1 MVAVQAVAGSIINK
15 AIRVLHQKMTKVVK
29 MEWEDALAAFG
40 KLSDI
45 PETALHINRGEMK
58 LSAIPKPALYIK
70 RGEKTVVY
78 QADITGYRRIRVVSG
93 SYQPNIS
100 SKTLYQGLADISL
113 IYQADTMVVRP
124 DATALALDPR
134 RLEGRLAGR
143 D

>member
-15 AIRVLHQKMTKVVK
+15 AIRVLHQNMTKTVK

-93 SYQPNIS
+93 SYQPN
-100 SKTLYQGLADISL
+100 
-113 IYQADTMVVRP
+113 
-124 DATALALDPR
+124 
-134 RLEGRLAGR
+134 
-143 D
+143 